1 MSKIIRNLIG
11 ILLIAT
17 AIAVTQIPVSGV
29 EAAPTAS
36 ASDFQMDGTTL
47 AKYKGTAEDVS
58 VSNYVEK
65 IEAEAFAGNEDIRH
79 VTIGDSVEVIGAR
92 AFSECKNLESV
103 TIPDSVKTIDTA
115 AFSGCPSLKEVT
127 VGTGLTS
134 LGNGVFAGAYSLEN
148 VRFSSSNP
156 KFTCDDGAI
165 LNKDGRDTLYQFL
178 AGRKGDSY
186 TIPSTVKTIKP
197 YAFWGSYNLEDISL
211 GNYVKEIPAYA
222 FSTCRNLKAVEIPFS
237 VKNIDMKAFEDCV
250 RLREITIPG
259 SVSSIHS
266 TAFDGCTKLEIKAD
280 AGTMAYNYAQS
291 LELEDIE
298 VSEYEEAPIPESV
311 SGNDVGGGTD
321 GGDGAGAGDGT
332 NAGSNTNTGGTVSTA
347 PVDYYHEVS
356 HMNAMEEEDD
366 SSVKGKTRVI
376 GQQAYVIIDNA
387 TATINVGS
395 TGETIGG
402 EPSDAAEQNTDTVP
416 GLAGSDNAKDG
427 SFPKYTIV
435 SGSDGKDVIAAQA
448 YYDDEMTSYTIPE
461 SVGRIGEFSFA
472 RSGLESI
479 TIPDGVE
486 EIGYAAFYHCDN
498 LADVNIPK
506 SVRIISAAAFEQT
519 PWLSEWKQNGN
530 GDFLIVGDGILL
542 AYKGG
547 GSVVSIPDSVRRIGA
562 EAFKDN
568 ESIGKVILPDSVEEI
583 GEAAFAGC
591 SSLAEIDGGGNV
603 RKICDRAFADCP
615 ITTIHIAD
623 SVEKIGLRAF
633 DRSDTVLEDENRVVV
648 FEGDRI
654 PEISY
659 ETMSTRL
666 YRDSYRDLA
675 LKGSH
680 VAVVPDTAGDLS
692 GTVLG
697 DSKAGFTGV
706 VCKVGQE
713 PADGE
718 DGILQIVSRQGSGS
732 LPQAGDTC
740 RIDGNTYV
748 LEESGQT
755 VNSSGDSDGAVADGN
770 SNNSDDDTS
779 DTSDSSNSSDSDAGI
794 TVQIN
799 SSTLSAGGT
808 AGAVLEGADRN
819 YILTIE
825 DSTEA
830 RLKIGDVYKKIYGN
844 TLPHNLCAY
853 EISMT
858 EADTGVPI
866 TGLGKQSVEVTVP
879 MPNGVNEE
887 NLHVVCLDADG
898 QLEEVKSRVIS
909 SDGIDA
915 IIFTAKHF
923 SPYGVYN
930 YGTSNGVVAD
940 VKDGQAV
947 FASLGNKD
955 DSPDTGDHS
964 IHPKWFLSV
973 GLLFMA
979 LAVFFYRG
987 KGHKK
992 QNI

>member
-134 LGNGVFAGAYSLEN
+134 LGTGVFAGAYSLEN

-186 TIPSTVKTIKP
+186 TFPSTVKTIKP
-197 YAFWGSYNLEDISL
+197 YAFWGSYNLEEVSL
-211 GNYVKEIPAYA
+211 GSQVKEIPAYA
-222 FSTCRNLKAVEIPFS
+222 FSTCRNLKEVEIPFS

-280 AGTMAYNYAQS
+280 AGTMAYNFAQS

-311 SGNDVGGGTD
+311 SGNDVGGGT
-321 GGDGAGAGDGT
+321 GDGDGT
-332 NAGSNTNTGGTVSTA
+332 NAGNSTDTGGTVSTA

-387 TATINVGS
+387 AATINVGS

-506 SVRIISAAAFEQT
+506 SVRTISAAAFEQT

-542 AYKGG
+542 AYKGSN
-547 GSVVSIPDSVRRIGA
+547 SVVSLPDSVRKIGP

-568 ESIGKVILPDSVEEI
+568 ESISKVILPDSVEEI

-591 SSLAEIDGGGNV
+591 GGLTAIEGGSNV

-623 SVEKIGLRAF
+623 SVEEIGLRAF
-633 DRSDTVLEDENRVVV
+633 DRSDTTLEDENRVVV
-648 FEGDRI
+648 FEGGRI
-654 PEISY
+654 PELSY

-675 LKGSH
+675 LKGSN

-692 GTVLG
+692 GTVLD

-706 VCKVGQE
+706 VCKMGQE
-713 PADGE
+713 PAEG
-718 DGILQIVSRQGSGS
+718 GNGVLQIISRQGSGA

-755 VNSSGDSDGAVADGN
+755 VNSSGNSDGAAADGN
-770 SNNSDDDTS
+770 SNNSDDTS
-779 DTSDSSNSSDSDAGI
+779 DISDSSSSAAGI

-799 SSTLSAGGT
+799 SSTLAAGGT
-808 AGAVLEGADRN
+808 AGAVLEGADRD
-819 YILTIE
+819 YILTID
-825 DSTEA
+825 DSNEA
-830 RLKIGDVYKKIYGN
+830 KLKIGDVYKKIYGN
-844 TLPHNLCAY
+844 TLPRNLCAY

-866 TGLGKQSVEVTVP
+866 TGLGKQSVEVTIP
-879 MPNGVNEE
+879 MPDGVNEE

-915 IIFTAKHF
+915 ITFTAKHF

-955 DSPDTGDHS
+955 DSPDTGDYS
-964 IHPKWFLSV
+964 IHPKWFLSA
-973 GLLFMA
+973 GLAFAAMA
-979 LAVFFYRG
+979 MFCYRG
-987 KGHKK
+987 GRRSRKEKTSK
-992 QNI
+992 SR

>member
-134 LGNGVFAGAYSLEN
+134 LGTGVFAGAYSLEN

-186 TIPSTVKTIKP
+186 TFPSTVKTIKP
-197 YAFWGSYNLEDISL
+197 YAFWGSYNLEEVSL
-211 GNYVKEIPAYA
+211 GSQVKEIPAYA
-222 FSTCRNLKAVEIPFS
+222 FSTCRNLKEVEIPFS

-280 AGTMAYNYAQS
+280 AGTMAYNFAQS

-311 SGNDVGGGTD
+311 SGNDVGGGT
-321 GGDGAGAGDGT
+321 GDGDGT
-332 NAGSNTNTGGTVSTA
+332 NAGNSTDTGGTVSTA

-387 TATINVGS
+387 AATINVGS

-506 SVRIISAAAFEQT
+506 SVRTISAAAFEQT
-519 PWLSEWKQNGN
+519 PWLSEWNQNGN

-542 AYKGG
+542 AYKGSN
-547 GSVVSIPDSVRRIGA
+547 SVVSLPDSVRKIGP

-568 ESIGKVILPDSVEEI
+568 ESISKVILSDSVEEI

-591 SSLAEIDGGGNV
+591 GGLTAIEGGSNV

-623 SVEKIGLRAF
+623 SVEEIGLRAF
-633 DRSDTVLEDENRVVV
+633 DRSDTTLEDENRVVV
-648 FEGDRI
+648 FEGGRI
-654 PEISY
+654 PELSY

-675 LKGSH
+675 LKGSN

-692 GTVLG
+692 GTVLD

-706 VCKVGQE
+706 VCKMGQE
-713 PADGE
+713 PAEG
-718 DGILQIVSRQGSGS
+718 GNGVLQIISRQGSGA

-755 VNSSGDSDGAVADGN
+755 VNSSGNSDGAAADGN
-770 SNNSDDDTS
+770 SDNSDDTS
-779 DTSDSSNSSDSDAGI
+779 DISDSSSSAAGI

-799 SSTLSAGGT
+799 SSTLAAGGM
-808 AGAVLEGADRN
+808 AGAVLEGADRD
-819 YILTIE
+819 YILTID
-825 DSTEA
+825 DSNEA
-830 RLKIGDVYKKIYGN
+830 KLKIGDVYKKIYGN
-844 TLPHNLCAY
+844 TLPRNLCAY

-866 TGLGKQSVEVTVP
+866 TGLGKQSVEVTIP
-879 MPNGVNEE
+879 MPDGVNEE

-915 IIFTAKHF
+915 ITFTAKHF

-930 YGTSNGVVAD
+930 YGISNGVVAD

-955 DSPDTGDHS
+955 DSPDTGDYS
-964 IHPKWFLSV
+964 IHPKWFLST
-973 GLLFMA
+973 GLAFAAMA
-979 LAVFFYRG
+979 MFCYRG
-987 KGHKK
+987 GRRSRKEKASKGR
-992 QNI
+992 